1 MFPQFGL
8 RRNFTMYRRKY
19 PPIALTSNLFHLG
32 TPAFPAF
39 LSLGEIGM
47 LIEGGT
53 GPTFPIVVE
62 QIRSLGIN
70 PERIHYIA
78 LTHTHAD
85 HIGGIPHFKR
95 IWPHI
100 KVIGSHAGDKIFQK
114 KDLFHEYLLADT
126 AIAQMMKA
134 KDEIEDL
141 PPFLT
146 EYHFGIDRCVK
157 EGDAIDL
164 GQGVVWDVYETP
176 GHSPCHICYLERT
189 EGTLAV
195 GDATGF
201 YVPEKDAF
209 WPNYFVS
216 LPDYLN
222 SIRKMATLSAKRAV
236 LSHNCIIY
244 ANVKEHLQYAMNA
257 TERYHRE
264 LLNRIAAGE
273 SADKIAIDK
282 ARFVDGITDIQP
294 FRVMYDLSRLLIN
307 RSQKADPSITFN
319 LD

>member
-1 MFPQFGL
+1 
-8 RRNFTMYRRKY
+8 MYRRKH
-19 PPIALTSNLFHLG
+19 PPIALTANLFQLG
-32 TPAFPAF
+32 TQAFPAF

-53 GPTFPIVVE
+53 GPTFPIILE

-70 PERIHYIA
+70 PERIKYIV

-95 IWPHI
+95 VWPHVN
-100 KVIGSHAGDKIFQK
+100 VIASTGADKIFQK
-114 KDLFHEYLLADT
+114 RDLFHEYLLADT

-134 KDEIEDL
+134 KDEIDDL

-146 EYHFGIDRCVK
+146 EYHFGLDSTVK
-157 EGDAIDL
+157 EGDKIDL
-164 GQGVVWDVYETP
+164 GNGVVWDVYETP
-176 GHSPCHICYLERT
+176 GHSPCHICFLERV
-189 EGTLAV
+189 EGTLVV

-216 LPDYLN
+216 LADYLN
-222 SIRKMATLSAKRAV
+222 SIRKMAMLPAKRAV
-236 LSHNCIIY
+236 LSHNCVLY
-244 ANVKEHLQYAMNA
+244 GKVREHLQYAMGA
-257 TERYHRE
+257 TEKYHRE
-264 LLNRIAAGE
+264 ILARLAAGE
-273 SADKIAIDK
+273 SAEKIAIDK

-307 RSQKADPSITFN
+307 RSQKADADISFT
-319 LD
+319 LE